1 MTQFYQVHAE
11 NPQAR
16 LISQAV
22 ACVRNGGLIV
32 YPTDSGYALGCH
44 IGDKKAL
51 DRIRKIRKL
60 EKSHNFTLVCR
71 DLSELAMYARVDN
84 ASFRVLK
91 SHTPGPYTFILRASP
106 EVPNR
111 LQHPKKKT
119 IGIRVPD
126 TPIALALLES
136 LGEPLM
142 STSLILP
149 DEDATMA
156 DPEEIYEKLEGRVDL
171 VINGG
176 FVDDQPTTVVDMLDG
191 FPKVIRY
198 GAGNPDEFE

>member
-1 MTQFYQVHAE
+1 MTQFFEVHPE

-16 LISQAV
+16 LITQAV
-22 ACVRNGGLIV
+22 ASVRNGGLIV

-71 DLSELAMYARVDN
+71 DLSELAIYARVDN
-84 ASFRVLK
+84 ASFRLLK
-91 SHTPGPYTFILRASP
+91 NHTPGPYTFILRASP

-111 LQHPKKKT
+111 LQHAKKKT

-149 DEDATMA
+149 DSDIPLA
-156 DPEEIYEKLEGRVDL
+156 DPEEIYEQLKGKVDL

-176 FVDDQPTTVVDMLDG
+176 YVSDQPTTVVDLMDG
-191 FPKVIRY
+191 YPKVLRE
-198 GAGNPDEFE
+198 GAGDPSLFE